1 MIPRVHYLPD
11 SAALAQHVCQGTEL
25 LANQCIAANGRFIVV
40 LSGGSTPAALYRRL
54 GHIKTD
60 WHRWHIYFGDERYLP
75 PGHPE
80 RNDTLARQTWLDHV
94 AIPAAQIYA
103 VPDAGSVYAAAAAY
117 DAMLQQTPRFDLVLL
132 GLGEDGHTASLF
144 PGPAAH
150 ANGLQHTIA
159 VSDAPKPPAE
169 RISMNAQRLS
179 EADAIWFLVTGEAKR
194 AALTAW
200 LGGAELPPKHI
211 APVQGVDIFTD
222 IEQTA

>member
-1 MIPRVHYLPD
+1 M
-11 SAALAQHVCQGTEL
+11 

-60 WHRWHIYFGDERYLP
+60 WQRWHIYFGDERYLP
-75 PGHPE
+75 AGHPE

-94 AIPAAQIYA
+94 PIPAAQIYA
-103 VPDAGSVYAAAAAY
+103 VPYAGSVYAAAAAY
-117 DAMLQQTPRFDLVLL
+117 DALLAQTPRFDLVLL

-150 ANGLQHTIA
+150 ANGLLYTIA

-169 RISMNAQRLS
+169 RISMNTQRLS
-179 EADAIWFLVTGEAKR
+179 EADAVWFLITGESKR
-194 AALTAW
+194 KALTEW
-200 LGGAELPPKHI
+200 ISGNDLPPCHI
-211 APVQGVDIFTD
+211 APEGGVDIFTD
-222 IEQTA
+222 LDVSP